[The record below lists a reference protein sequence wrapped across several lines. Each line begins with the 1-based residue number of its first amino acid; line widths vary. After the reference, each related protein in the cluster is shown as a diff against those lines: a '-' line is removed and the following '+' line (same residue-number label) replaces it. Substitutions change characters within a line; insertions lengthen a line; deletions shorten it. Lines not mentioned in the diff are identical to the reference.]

1 VIEGVIRQRCYRATP
16 AKALR
21 TRMTQPAPKERE
33 RIKNA
38 AVLGLIELVLFLFG
52 RALEPVYGVYVG
64 AALMF
69 FMNFLYVYY
78 FGAHVNA

>member
-1 VIEGVIRQRCYRATP
+1 MATV
-16 AKALR
+16 L
-21 TRMTQPAPKERE
+21 PKERE

-52 RALEPVYGVYVG
+52 RALEPIYGVYVG

-69 FMNFLYVYY
+69 LMNFLYVYY